1 MSTAR
6 SDRTMSAVE
15 QLLKEF
21 IREFRAAGDADPWPY
36 LRQLDAGDR
45 SELAALIDGFLASA
59 PPPPFDPD
67 TFAAFRTSP
76 RNTELVERILAP
88 DETLVEL
95 RKRAGLEKADMGR
108 LLADRFGFAG
118 RSAGAKA
125 CYHEIE
131 TGQVAPARVREDV
144 WRALSD
150 LLGETRERIQRAAAL
165 AFQTGVPDA
174 TAFTRPASGPSTDD
188 PQRAPDRASR
198 EEPDPVRRAFFIDA
212 D

>member
-1 MSTAR
+1 
-6 SDRTMSAVE
+6 MSAAE
-15 QLLKEF
+15 QLLREF
-21 IREFRAAGDADPWPY
+21 IREFRASGDADPLPY
-36 LRQLDAGDR
+36 LRQLHAGDR

-67 TFAAFRTSP
+67 AFAAFRASP
-76 RNTELVERILAP
+76 RNTELVDRMLAP

-95 RKRAGLEKADMGR
+95 RKRAGLQKAQMGQ

-118 RSAGAKA
+118 RSASAKA

-150 LLGETRERIQRAAAL
+150 LLGESRERIQQAAAL
-165 AFQTGVPDA
+165 AFQTGVSEA
-174 TAFTRPASGPSTDD
+174 AAFTRPAGGPSTDD
-188 PQRAPDRASR
+188 RQRPVDRASD
-198 EEPDPVRRAFFIDA
+198 EEPDPVRRAFFLDA